1 MKTLPT
7 WLILIYIGLIGV
19 SLVFTNLSSAEI
31 DPETVIVAFLF
42 DDVKAGDLV
51 LDWSGKHNHGQVIDN
66 VLYDDRPLGSAINFP
81 FARFIHQQTPCIDLG
96 KSLLS
101 NLSAFTNVGRLNRNP
116 DVPTGDGPHDDERFD
131 GHRDAIER
139 FNIGS
144 NSAMP
149 WA

>member
-7 WLILIYIGLIGV
+7 RLILIYIGSIGV

-81 FARFIHQQTPCIDLG
+81 FARFIHQQAPWDRKQTIVDIFLT
-96 KSLLS
+96 S
-101 NLSAFTNVGRLNRNP
+101 
-116 DVPTGDGPHDDERFD
+116 
-131 GHRDAIER
+131 I
-139 FNIGS
+139 NIGRRL
-144 NSAMP
+144 P
-149 WA
+149 